1 MHPSLEHLFDL
12 SGKVAVVTGASRGLG
27 VVFAR
32 GLAKAG
38 ADLVLSARTGSDL
51 EAVTADLRQYGHEV
65 RAVVADVTREDD
77 VARVMATAVDD
88 LGRLDVLVNNAG
100 ISALAPAEEMTAEQ
114 WSSVMDT
121 NVGACFLC
129 ARQAAHHMLP
139 QGRGKIINVASMY
152 GKVASSEGKQASY
165 IASKWALHGL
175 TAQLAVEWAP
185 AGLHVTAISP
195 GFFQT
200 AQSAWAFEQDPEL
213 AGRLIARVPMQR
225 LGQPDDLEG
234 AIVFLASA
242 ASDYMNGSALILDG
256 GYLCW

>member
-1 MHPSLEHLFDL
+1 MHSSLERLFDL

-32 GLAKAG
+32 GLTKAG
-38 ADLVLSARTGSDL
+38 ADLVLAARSDDDL
-51 EAVTADLRQYGHEV
+51 EGVAAELRQYGHEV
-65 RAVVADVTREDD
+65 RAVVADVTQEAD
-77 VARVMATAVDD
+77 VARVIGTAVED
-88 LGRLDVLVNNAG
+88 LGRLDILVNNAG
-100 ISALAPAEEMTAEQ
+100 IAALAPAEAMTDEQ

-121 NVGACFLC
+121 NVRACFLC
-129 ARQAAHHMLP
+129 AQHAARHMLTR
-139 QGRGKIINVASMY
+139 GGGKIINVASMY
-152 GKVASSEGKQASY
+152 GKVASSEGKQVSY
-165 IASKWALHGL
+165 ITSKWAVHGL

-195 GFFQT
+195 GFFPT
-200 AQSAWAFEQDPEL
+200 AQGAWAFEQDPAL
-213 AGRLIARVPMQR
+213 GARLIARVPMGR
-225 LGQPDDLEG
+225 LGRPDDLEG